1 MGLFTFFL
9 LLLFSFGEV
18 GEASIREAIDMTDP
32 PQDLN
37 NDPLGDDGGVMKIKP
52 CPFDTNS
59 LIRVSVESGKPSEV
73 LMICSSFNT
82 S

>member
-1 MGLFTFFL
+1 
-9 LLLFSFGEV
+9 
-18 GEASIREAIDMTDP
+18 MTDP